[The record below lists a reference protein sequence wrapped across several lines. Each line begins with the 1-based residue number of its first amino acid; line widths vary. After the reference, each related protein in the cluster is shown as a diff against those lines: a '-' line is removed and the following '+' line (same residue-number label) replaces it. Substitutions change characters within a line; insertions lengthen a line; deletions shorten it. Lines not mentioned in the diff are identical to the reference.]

1 MMGYMR
7 PTFAQGKRAAISKL
21 LELRRQAQ
29 KDKEPRVVLRIQG
42 ILMSLAGHTTG
53 EIADHLKVHRS
64 TVPLWIDQWNRYG
77 KEGLLEGY
85 RSGRPTGLSRED
97 RDRLGDILDSGPV
110 AYGLE
115 TGIWT
120 SPLVRQIIEEEFG
133 QRYHAGHVRKLLPAV
148 GLLGA
153 TANDQAGSGRCEAT
167 PQMGALHVPE
177 SKKNAKTEGAV
188 IVFEDEASF
197 RQTPTLHATWAK
209 RGSQPQ
215 IPTRGERNTQ
225 KIFGAVRLD
234 NASFIYLHQE
244 DYFQWETYL
253 AFLEQVVVPAFYR
266 RRHRIYLIQD
276 NASYHKKQE
285 TYDWFKA
292 NRRYVE
298 VFQLP
303 PYWPELNATER
314 IWNYTRKYVTH
325 NRFFEQPQDLCDA
338 LFRRFDY
345 VRHHPQEIEDLL
357 HPFF

>member
-1 MMGYMR
+1 
-7 PTFAQGKRAAISKL
+7 
-21 LELRRQAQ
+21 
-29 KDKEPRVVLRIQG
+29 
-42 ILMSLAGHTTG
+42 
-53 EIADHLKVHRS
+53 
-64 TVPLWIDQWNRYG
+64 
-77 KEGLLEGY
+77 
-85 RSGRPTGLSRED
+85 
-97 RDRLGDILDSGPV
+97 
-110 AYGLE
+110 
-115 TGIWT
+115 
-120 SPLVRQIIEEEFG
+120 
-133 QRYHAGHVRKLLPAV
+133 
-148 GLLGA
+148 
-153 TANDQAGSGRCEAT
+153 
-167 PQMGALHVPE
+167 MGALHLPE
-177 SKKNAKTEGAV
+177 SKKNAKSEGAV

-215 IPTRGERNTQ
+215 IPTRGERHTQ

-234 NASFIYLHQE
+234 DASFTYLHQQ

-285 TYDWFKA
+285 TYEWFKA

-314 IWNYTRKYVTH
+314 IWNYTRKHVTH
-325 NRFFEQPQDLCDA
+325 NRFFERPQDLCDA
-338 LFRRFDY
+338 LFRRFDF
-345 VRHHPQEIEDLL
+345 VRQHPQEIEGLL